1 MDSLIARSE
10 YAALDSC
17 VYLNQAALG
26 LIPTRSMSAMLRFM
40 SEVAQYGNLRLS
52 DEDELRVLDQLR
64 LAAASLLGTPPASVA
79 ITAGAREALGQA
91 AALVGTIDASVVL
104 VSSDFPS
111 VSYPWLL
118 AAQRSPTRIV
128 TVDDRRGEDLTAC
141 LVDAIDETT
150 TAMCFSAIQYGTGT
164 KVDVRAVADRAH
176 EAGARV
182 IVDATQIA
190 GAAPVDMASWHADA
204 VVCSGYKWLSSHGGA
219 ALFALD
225 AELVDETPQLVGWK
239 GTEQPF
245 AFDAMSLSL
254 APDAR
259 RFEMSTIAYASA
271 VGLCESIT
279 MLSDLD
285 PRRIQAHARS
295 LATNLVERV
304 APLGW
309 SPFRDLSDPAS
320 SGHIVALRHPTLSSG
335 TVQRF
340 LAAKHR
346 VICSDRNGCLRVS
359 LHAYNDDSDI
369 EALVHGLADV
379 GATARAG
386 QA

>member
-1 MDSLIARSE
+1 
-10 YAALDSC
+10 
-17 VYLNQAALG
+17 
-26 LIPTRSMSAMLRFM
+26 
-40 SEVAQYGNLRLS
+40 
-52 DEDELRVLDQLR
+52 
-64 LAAASLLGTPPASVA
+64 
-79 ITAGAREALGQA
+79 
-91 AALVGTIDASVVL
+91 
-104 VSSDFPS
+104 
-111 VSYPWLL
+111 
-118 AAQRSPTRIV
+118 
-128 TVDDRRGEDLTAC
+128 
-141 LVDAIDETT
+141 
-150 TAMCFSAIQYGTGT
+150 
-164 KVDVRAVADRAH
+164 VADRAH

-190 GAAPVDMASWHADA
+190 GAAPVDMAGWHADA

-225 AELVDETPQLVGWK
+225 AGLVDETPQLVGWK
-239 GTEQPF
+239 GTEHPF

-285 PRRIQAHARS
+285 PRRIQAHARR
-295 LATNLVERV
+295 LATSLVERV

-320 SGHIVALRHPTLSSG
+320 SGHIVALMHPTLSSG

-340 LAAKHR
+340 LAAEHR
-346 VICSDRNGCLRVS
+346 VICSDRNGRLRVS

-369 EALVHGLADV
+369 EALVHGLAEV